1 MIMLGFNPWAQE
13 FGHRSLAVIHK
24 EPDSFSTEAEVYR
37 DLLKI
42 SSRQQGL
49 FPFLLPTFVS
59 EPTEK
64 TLWMTFPAATYTFLS
79 DILKGQP
86 LQQWQ
91 AASLQIARGLMYLH
105 DMGWCHGNIR
115 PASVLYRAADTRAV
129 IVNFGLASRP
139 GKEPETSEHP
149 VIPYTVQY
157 RAPEFWTGEVS
168 SASPVS
174 ECWAFGATSLEMVTG
189 APLFSNISEI
199 TEFHLCDKSQTC
211 AKRIAHLQVSSARGV
226 LYGLLQR
233 EPKSRMSLPQFLQ
246 KCPRDFLV
254 V

>member
-1 MIMLGFNPWAQE
+1 MDDISCSHLHIPVGYTEGSAFAAMAGSIFANSTGPHVLARHGLVSWQHSPGFSALSSCRYQSCHCQ
-13 FGHRSLAVIHK
+13 FRSC
-24 EPDSFSTEAEVYR
+24 F
-37 DLLKI
+37 
-42 SSRQQGL
+42 SSRKGAGDFRTPSDSLHSAVQG
-49 FPFLLPTFVS
+49 
-59 EPTEK
+59 
-64 TLWMTFPAATYTFLS
+64 AR
-79 DILKGQP
+79 ILDWG
-86 LQQWQ
+86 
-91 AASLQIARGLMYLH
+91 
-105 DMGWCHGNIR
+105 
-115 PASVLYRAADTRAV
+115 
-129 IVNFGLASRP
+129 
-139 GKEPETSEHP
+139 
-149 VIPYTVQY
+149 
-157 RAPEFWTGEVS
+157 VS